1 MLKLANNK
9 HVDIIFPKN
18 MINCFIKNNFYDIK
32 DFIMI
37 SNLRYSLQYPSN
49 QPSFDFTHFRLSAVL
64 IRNTYTKEKYH

>member
-18 MINCFIKNNFYDIK
+18 MINCFIKNNFYEIK

-49 QPSFDFTHFRLSAVL
+49 QPPFDFTHFRLSAVL